1 MLITQLLVFL
11 LTGTLSFVFISSF
24 FESSILNTKSN
35 TKSFINEDAN
45 KKEICSFYKWFSPNT
60 NDEEGKALLKNCSSC
75 HMNYYDEWSN
85 DKHSTSS
92 VNPFFLSIYSG
103 LTKDN
108 KEVYPGFKLDHPN
121 QNGNCALCHN
131 PEAAIDNNFDVDLT
145 FAKNTNGI
153 SCDFCHKIES
163 VDQNSLKLG
172 VKGLNIARAIKGNK
186 IVFQKDKTS
195 SCKGLQDIRFGP
207 IKDPVQ
213 PGKHEE
219 LKYNSLYKTS
229 LYCAK
234 CHDGGN
240 GNILIYST
248 FTEWLKSPAAKKGV
262 QCQTC
267 HMKPRSET
275 TDNGQ
280 QTVIA
285 RSVSAPH
292 ASLGANSAIP
302 IEIASP
308 SARNDI
314 YSIVDNP
321 KIKHKKRPY
330 NEVHSHSFLTDNH
343 HNFQKEYIDLKLD
356 ATKSKDKVIVTVI
369 VENNNFG
376 HSFPTGS
383 PMRNAIVVLEAK
395 DKTSENLKQ
404 TKGPKLPTYA
414 GNLKGKPG
422 KLFAKILE
430 ETSSEYARTHSKKGI
445 EFRKLAKELGIPAQ
459 DWWNVYIAQ
468 DTRIKANEKDI
479 STFEFA
485 LGTVIAR
492 SVSDPHAS
500 LGANSAIP
508 IEIASPSAR
517 NNIQI
522 TAKLIWRN
530 TWYGLAKI
538 KGFDLEEDLI
548 KEERLVLN

>member
-1 MLITQLLVFL
+1 MLVTQLFVLL
-11 LTGTLSFVFISSF
+11 LTGTLSFVFISNF
-24 FESSILNTKSN
+24 FEPDIPLNTNISKKYVSLN
-35 TKSFINEDAN
+35 SDEDID
-45 KKEICSFYKWFSPNT
+45 KKETCSFYKWFSPT
-60 NDEEGKALLKNCSSC
+60 TSDAKGKSLLKNCSSC
-75 HMNYYDEWSN
+75 HMNYYNEWSN
-85 DKHSTSS
+85 DKHSTSAT
-92 VNPFFLSIYSG
+92 NPLFLSIYSG
-103 LTKDN
+103 LAEN
-108 KEVYPGFKLDHPN
+108 HKEVYPGFKLDHPN

-131 PEAAIDNNFDVDLT
+131 PEAAIDNNFDIDLT
-145 FAKNTNGI
+145 LAKNTNGI

-163 VDQNSLKLG
+163 VDQNKLKPG
-172 VKGLNIARAIKGNK
+172 VKGLNIARALMKNK
-186 IVFQKDKTS
+186 ILFDPKSS
-195 SCKGLQDIRFGP
+195 SCEGLKDIRFGP

-240 GNILIYST
+240 GNVLIYST
-248 FTEWLKSPAAKKGV
+248 FNEWVNSPAAKKGV

-267 HMKPRSET
+267 HMKPRGET
-275 TDNGQ
+275 RDNGQ

-285 RSVSAPH
+285 RSMSDE
-292 ASLGANSAIP
+292 AIP

-308 SARNDI
+308 SARNDN

-321 KIKHKKRPY
+321 EVKHKKRPY

-343 HNFQKEYIDLKLD
+343 HDFRKEYIDLKLN
-356 ATKSKDKVIVTVI
+356 ATKSKDKVTVTAT

-383 PMRNAIVVLEAK
+383 PMRNAIVLIEVK
-395 DKTSENLKQ
+395 DKNGKDLKQ
-404 TKGPKLPTYA
+404 VTGPKLPSYA
-414 GNLKGKPG
+414 GDLRGKPG

-430 ETSSEYARTHSKKGI
+430 ETSSEYARTHDKKGI
-445 EFRKLAKELGIPAQ
+445 EFRKLASILGIPAQ

-468 DTRIKANEKDI
+468 DTRIKTNEKDI
-479 STFEFA
+479 SIFEF
-485 LGTVIAR
+485 TV
-492 SVSDPHAS
+492 
-500 LGANSAIP
+500 GADLAP
-508 IEIASPSAR
+508 A
-517 NNIQI
+517 QI

-538 KGFDLEEDLI
+538 KGSKLEEDLI
-548 KEERLVLN
+548 KKENLILN